1 MDERDFEILDK
12 KVDIASGV
20 DLAIEKEMVEKY
32 LILIPEKYR
41 EPLLLFFFEEKTYEE
56 ISDILQIPINTVG
69 VRLLRGK
76 EMLKKFL
83 TSQSYGK

>member
-1 MDERDFEILDK
+1 M
-12 KVDIASGV
+12 DIASGV